1 MIKEYVFRIIVII
14 LFLLNLKQSYSY
26 INIYPTK
33 FEKIIEKELT
43 EEFFLYNR
51 TKKTLRYR
59 IYLEK
64 LDKKNDM
71 SSWIKIYPRSVTLRP
86 LEEKSIKIYVNRP
99 KGTKKG
105 EYTSQ
110 LVIKEIENPQ
120 ERNKEKVQVM
130 TILKMKMK
138 GIIK

>member
-1 MIKEYVFRIIVII
+1 MFKKYCFGIIFIIV
-14 LFLLNLKQSYSY
+14 FLLNLKETYSY

-51 TKKTLRYR
+51 TKKTLKYR

-64 LDKKNDM
+64 NGEQNDM
-71 SSWIKIYPRSVTLRP
+71 TPWIKIYPRSITLKP
-86 LEEKSIKIYVNRP
+86 LEEKTIKIFISRP
-99 KGTKKG
+99 NGIKKG

-110 LVIKEIENPQ
+110 LIIKEIENPK
-120 ERNKEKVQVM
+120 EKNNEKVQVM